1 MGEVGIEPADVDLL
15 AGVSR
20 LDVGGHGEVVVPGG
34 DIVLIHHGDD
44 VRDILLPP
52 EELHDTLD
60 LLVGEDVL
68 IGLLGKEVLTAG
80 VDELDPRVGL
90 VLGEDEDIGG
100 DGGAVEEVGRQG
112 DDGLD
117 VILPDE
123 VLPDLLLRPAAV
135 EDAREADDGGAP
147 GGGEVIESGG

>member
-1 MGEVGIEPADVDLL
+1 MG
-15 AGVSR
+15 
-20 LDVGGHGEVVVPGG
+20 
-34 DIVLIHHGDD
+34 
-44 VRDILLPP
+44 DILLPA
-52 EELHDTLD
+52 EELHDPLD

-68 IGLLGKEVLTAG
+68 IGLLGEEVLTAG

-90 VLGEDEDIGG
+90 VLGEDKDIGG

-135 EDAREADDGGAP
+135 EDTGEADDGGAP
-147 GGGEVIESGG
+147 GGGEVVEGVEDKA